1 MALSEDELKE
11 VFKSLVRCNIDLN
24 QGINYALNH
33 DIKNANHNFSD
44 VVNSLSNII
53 GKIND

>member
-1 MALSEDELKE
+1 MVLSEDELKT
-11 VFKSLVRCNIDLN
+11 VLKSLVRCTIDLN

-33 DIKNANHNFSD
+33 DVKNANQNFSD